1 LIRLPFVCDDSGV
14 DEADDIA
21 DADDAALG
29 QCGWRAEKLI
39 ELMAPVDN

>member
-21 DADDAALG
+21 DADADDAALG
-29 QCGWRAEKLI
+29 QWVAGGK
-39 ELMAPVDN
+39 VDRVDGSSR